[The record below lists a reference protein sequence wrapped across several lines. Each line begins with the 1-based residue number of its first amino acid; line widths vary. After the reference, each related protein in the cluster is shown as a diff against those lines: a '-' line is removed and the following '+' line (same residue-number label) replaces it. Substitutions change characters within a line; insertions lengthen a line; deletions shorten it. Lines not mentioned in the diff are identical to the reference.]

1 MSDRTQPS
9 LAHLD
14 GSEQFARWDIG
25 EPVRPWRPE
34 WNGHRMN
41 GSAWHHGGSL
51 RPTDRS
57 LRDDTIPRFLSCRS
71 PGCREW
77 LAARRGAD
85 VWDDLMP

>member
-1 MSDRTQPS
+1 MSDRTQPG

-14 GSEQFARWDIG
+14 GSEQLARGDIG

-34 WNGHRMN
+34 WNGHWMN
-41 GSAWHHGGSL
+41 SSARPHGES
-51 RPTDRS
+51 PWPAERS
-57 LRDDTIPRFLSCRS
+57 LRDETIPRLLSCRS

-85 VWDDLMP
+85 VWDGLMP